1 MEIRYFT
8 VSLALF
14 NPAMMTDVV
23 LSQSNKFT
31 VFLVLCLRI
40 IQITVKITLF
50 HYFAVLSDYYPAV
63 RTGSSNTRL
72 FSWSIV
78 FLGGGHLPQTAGFHS
93 AKQIRVAN
101 FRST

>member
-1 MEIRYFT
+1 MMQEFIVEIRYFT

-40 IQITVKITLF
+40 IQIAVKITLF
-50 HYFAVLSDYYPAV
+50 HYYY
-63 RTGSSNTRL
+63 
-72 FSWSIV
+72 FI
-78 FLGGGHLPQTAGFHS
+78 
-93 AKQIRVAN
+93 N
-101 FRST
+101 FII

>member
-1 MEIRYFT
+1 MMQEFIVEIRYFT

-40 IQITVKITLF
+40 IQIAVKITLF
-50 HYFAVLSDYYPAV
+50 HYFAVLDYYLV
-63 RTGSSNTRL
+63 YLTCFQL
-72 FSWSIV
+72 IHIYF
-78 FLGGGHLPQTAGFHS
+78 
-93 AKQIRVAN
+93 
-101 FRST
+101 

>member
-1 MEIRYFT
+1 MMQEFIVEIRYFT

-40 IQITVKITLF
+40 IQIAVKITLF
-50 HYFAVLSDYYPAV
+50 HYFAVLGYYLV
-63 RTGSSNTRL
+63 YFTCFQL
-72 FSWSIV
+72 I
-78 FLGGGHLPQTAGFHS
+78 H
-93 AKQIRVAN
+93 I
-101 FRST
+101 